1 MRAHLLTLAIAVL
14 GSSGCGD
21 GATDPSPSNLRVS
34 ISTIG
39 VDPSDGNGYL
49 LSVGDAL
56 TRAVPPAGNFNFEL
70 LLPAGT
76 HDVRLD
82 AIAPNCTLQ
91 GPASVPVTVVLGQLA
106 VVRFQLECRAVTAA
120 VEVAA
125 PTSGRD
131 VDPDG
136 YTVVVDQ
143 GSASERS
150 ATVFANGSVTLGPLA
165 PGTHVA
171 SLGGLSDNCALT
183 GSGSIEF
190 GVTIGGLTRDT
201 ARVAFAVSCQRVT
214 GDVRLSTTT
223 TGEDR
228 DPGYTLLLDGVEVVE
243 FVGYSFYYYYDTV
256 PVVLGSDDTR
266 LFEQVPPGNH
276 TYELTDIAPNCAV
289 EGTNPRAFSVSIG
302 AISEVVF
309 HVVCTDIP

>member
-1 MRAHLLTLAIAVL
+1 MRAHLPTLAIAVL
-14 GSSGCGD
+14 CSSGCGD
-21 GATDPSPSNLRVS
+21 GVTDPAPSNVRVS
-34 ISTIG
+34 VSTIG
-39 VDPSDGNGYL
+39 VDPDAAYL
-49 LSVGDAL
+49 VYVGE
-56 TRAVPPAGNFNFEL
+56 TVRTVPSSFVTDL
-70 LLPAGT
+70 LLAAGT

-91 GPASVPVTVVLGQLA
+91 GPASVRVTVALGQLS
-106 VVRFQLECRAVTAA
+106 VVQFRLECRAVTAA
-120 VEVAA
+120 VEVVA

-143 GSASERS
+143 GSASELTT
-150 ATVFANGSVTLGPLA
+150 TVFANGSVTVEGLA

-190 GVTIGGLTRDT
+190 GVTTGGLTRDT

-223 TGEDR
+223 TGENR
-228 DPGYTLLLDGVEVVE
+228 DPAYWVLFDGVQLLE
-243 FVGYSFYYYYDTV
+243 FDYYYYYYGV
-256 PVVLGSDDTR
+256 PVVLGPNDTR

-276 TYELTDIAPNCAV
+276 TYELTDIAPNCVV
-289 EGTNPRAFSVSIG
+289 EGTNPRAVSVSIG
-302 AISEVVF
+302 AISELAF
-309 HVVCTDIP
+309 HVVCT